1 MPLPPLQ
8 HWTWQGEEGI
18 FAVGYRQQP
27 SEGTSAPVL
36 LVHGFG
42 ASSDHWRANVA
53 PLAQQQPVW
62 ALDLLGFGSSD
73 KPRSRLADEPQ
84 APGSVR
90 YCFDLWAQQVA
101 DFASQVIQPEQPLQL
116 VGNSIGG
123 IVTLRAAQL
132 LSQRGQAPAQV
143 ILLNCAQ
150 RALDDRRAALLP
162 IWEQWS
168 RPMVKR
174 LVRQRWLLQPLFRTV
189 ARPLFVRQVLAQAY
203 PSGAHVDQDLI
214 ELLLKPSRQSG
225 AVESFRGFV
234 NLFRDHMAPELLP
247 QLELPVRLLW
257 GAADPWEPVAEA
269 RQWAE
274 RHSCIQE
281 LCELPGVGHCP
292 HDEAPEQVNSVLQR
306 WLAA

>member
-18 FAVGYRQQP
+18 FAVGYRQQ
-27 SEGTSAPVL
+27 SCDAQGAPVL

-42 ASSDHWRANVA
+42 ASSDHWRANIT
-53 PLAQQQPVW
+53 PLAEQQPVW

-73 KPRSRLADEPQ
+73 KPRSRLADEHQ
-84 APGSVR
+84 APDSVR

-101 DFASQVIQPEQPLQL
+101 DFACQVVQPQQPLQL

-123 IVTLRAAQL
+123 IVALRAAQL
-132 LSQRGQAPAQV
+132 LSERGEAPAQV

-162 IWEQWS
+162 IWERWS

-203 PSGAHVDQDLI
+203 PSGANVDQDLI
-214 ELLLKPSRQSG
+214 ELLLRPALQPG

-257 GAADPWEPVAEA
+257 GAADPWEPIAEA
-269 RQWAE
+269 RRWAE
-274 RHSCIQE
+274 SNSCIQE
-281 LCELPGVGHCP
+281 LHELPGVGHCP
-292 HDEAPEQVNSVLQR
+292 HDEAPEQVNPVLQR